1 MDLSIYNIIRGPRV
15 STKAYQLNQ
24 KMQQLVL
31 DVHPQANK
39 IQIMEALKKL
49 FNVEAQAVRIIISKG
64 KRRRVGRHT
73 TIGKTKKKAIIT
85 LKKGQ
90 SLDLMGWT
98 QPVASEEMTKA
109 GGV

>member
-39 IQIMEALKKL
+39 ARIAEALKKL
-49 FNVEAQAVRIIISKG
+49 FNVEAKAIRVIISKG
-64 KRRRVGRHT
+64 KRRRAGRH
-73 TIGKTKKKAIIT
+73 ISCGNMRKKAIVT
-85 LKKGQ
+85 LKSGQ
-90 SLDLMGWT
+90 SIDLMGLT
-98 QPVASEEMTKA
+98 QQAVPEETNTA
-109 GGV
+109 GE

>member
-39 IQIMEALKKL
+39 ARIVEALKKL
-49 FNVEAQAVRIIISKG
+49 FNVEAESVRVIISKG
-64 KRRRVGRHT
+64 KRRRVGRHLT
-73 TIGKTKKKAIIT
+73 VGKLKKKAIVT

-90 SLDLMGWT
+90 SIDLMGWT
-98 QPVASEEMTKA
+98 QQAAPEEVSEV
-109 GGV
+109 GGQ

>member
-39 IQIMEALKKL
+39 ARIAEALKKL
-49 FNVEAQAVRIIISKG
+49 FNVEADAIRVIVSKG
-64 KRRRVGRHT
+64 KRRRVGRH
-73 TIGKTKKKAIIT
+73 ISVGKTRKKAIVT

-90 SLDLMGWT
+90 SVDLMGWT
-98 QPVASEEMTKA
+98 QQVPEETNQA
-109 GGV
+109 GEQ